1 MSEFLTQSVLAEHLS
16 QKTGIS
22 LETAKNFS
30 KAFFSVVR
38 KGLKDSESF
47 SVYNF
52 GTFKKTWIESTVGF
66 NPQNGVKIEIP
77 AHWKIRFVPCS
88 ALSKRVNK
96 KYSHLKPKVIKVSE
110 NGKVSPNGLYAK
122 ASKLEEESKA
132 VTVLADA
139 PDFLAVSPV
148 QAAENS
154 FGSDSKKRTEKPSV
168 LILLGVAVIL
178 IVILIAVLVKSCFP
192 KESGISQDEKRR
204 SENEDVKPDVSV
216 QKDSEKN
223 EADTEI
229 KTGRNENPYD
239 EISAEALFESYL
251 VSSGGCYNKIAEEKY
266 KNRHLW
272 PVIYSANKGA
282 NPDPDY
288 IGVSSKIKIPEL
300 PENTNELNRKIVDSA
315 LDAYNGY
322 LLMCEKQPESAKNE
336 IRRNRAVR
344 VLVSGEL
351 VLPGFIDTNS
361 SRILPEYAEKAK
373 SIVKNQY
380 KM

>member
-30 KAFFSVVR
+30 KVFFSVVR

-52 GTFKKTWIESTVGF
+52 GTFRKTWIEASVGF
-66 NPQNGVKIEIP
+66 NPQNGMKIEIP

-96 KYSHLKPKVIKVSE
+96 KYSHLKPKVIKVSGNE
-110 NGKVSPNGLYAK
+110 KVSANGLYAK

-132 VTVLADA
+132 VAVLADVPAFSPVSSVQVSENPLNCENDSEKKTKKPFVLVLLGATVLA
-139 PDFLAVSPV
+139 
-148 QAAENS
+148 
-154 FGSDSKKRTEKPSV
+154 
-168 LILLGVAVIL
+168 
-178 IVILIAVLVKSCFP
+178 IVILIAFLVKSCSP
-192 KESGISQDEKRR
+192 KDKPNP
-204 SENEDVKPDVSV
+204 SENNENNAENR
-216 QKDSEKN
+216 DSENSGPGK
-223 EADTEI
+223 TE
-229 KTGRNENPYD
+229 
-239 EISAEALFESYL
+239 EIAATYEELFESYL
-251 VSSGGCYNKIAEEKY
+251 VSSGGCYNRIAEEKY

-272 PVIYSANKGA
+272 PILYSANKEA

-300 PENTNELNRKIVDSA
+300 PENENELNRKIADSV
-315 LDAYNGY
+315 LDAYNAY
-322 LLMCEKQPESAKNE
+322 LLMCEKQPESEKNGT
-336 IRRNRAVR
+336 RRDRAVR
-344 VLVSGEL
+344 AIVSGEL
-351 VLPGFIDTNS
+351 VLPGFIDNYS
-361 SRILPEYAEKAK
+361 SRILPEYAEKAR